1 MVVLEK
7 EQIIDLVDDTVSLG
21 LQIGASNIEVY
32 FYEGHAKN
40 VVIERGQI
48 TKSNKILDRGLGIR
62 VTREKS
68 IGFAYTNDI
77 QNSGSIQE
85 VILSALHAA
94 KASKPDK
101 DWQGFPEKLDYSQT
115 KNTYDPKIS
124 QLRSEDLVKIAY
136 QMLDAA
142 NNFEKNI
149 LPIEGGVSASKF
161 KSAIANSNGIRA
173 FDRGTFIECSL
184 AAIMKKRNNITPVC
198 FEFNAERTFHINPTW
213 VGKEAARLAA
223 SASNTK
229 KVESKKT
236 NLILT
241 QFAIQS
247 LFSNTLIN
255 AIKADNVQRRQSKF
269 RDKLDEKISDKLL
282 TIQDDGLLAGGL
294 ATTHFDGEGVP
305 QQKTNV
311 IKKGVLKNF
320 LYDNYTAKKDK
331 KPSTGNATRA
341 GYLSTPSIGVTNF
354 HIIPGSK
361 TPEQLIN
368 ETNDGLLIYYLQG
381 AHSSNPITGDF
392 SVVATPAWKIKN
404 GEISHSTRG
413 VMLAGNIFETL
424 KNINMISNNER
435 KLGSIISPWISVK
448 NVRIIGK

>member
-7 EQIIDLVDDTVSLG
+7 EQILNLVDDTVHLG
-21 LQIGASNIEVY
+21 LRKGAAEIEVY

-62 VTREKS
+62 VTQKKS

-85 VILSALHAA
+85 VILNALHAA

-101 DWQGFPEKLDYSQT
+101 DWKGFPEKQNYSQT
-115 KNTYDPKIS
+115 KNTYDRKIS
-124 QLRSEDLVKIAY
+124 QLHSEDLVEIAY
-136 QMLDAA
+136 EMLDAA
-142 NNFEKNI
+142 KNYEKNI
-149 LPIEGGVSASKF
+149 LPIEGGVGASSF
-161 KSAIANSNGIRA
+161 ASAIANSNGVKG

-184 AAIMKKRNNITPVC
+184 ATIMKKHNNITPVC
-198 FEFNAERTFHINPTW
+198 FEFNSERTFHINPTW
-213 VGKEAARLAA
+213 VGKEASRLAT

-229 KVESKKT
+229 KIESKTT

-255 AIKADNVQRRQSKF
+255 AIKADNVQRRQSPF
-269 RDKLDEKISDKLL
+269 RDKLDEKIGDELL

-311 IKKGVLKNF
+311 IKKGVLKNL
-320 LYDNYTAKKDK
+320 LYDNYTAKKDNK
-331 KPSTGNATRA
+331 SSTGNATRA
-341 GYLSTPSIGVTNF
+341 GYLSTPTIGVTNF
-354 HIIPGSK
+354 HIITGSK

-368 ETNDGLLIYYLQG
+368 ETGDGLLIYYLQG

-392 SVVATPAWKIKN
+392 SVVATPAWEIKN
-404 GEISHSTRG
+404 GEITNSTRG
-413 VMLAGNIFETL
+413 VMLAGNIFETI
-424 KNINMISNNER
+424 KNIKMISNNER
-435 KLGSIISPWISVK
+435 KLGSIISPWISVA